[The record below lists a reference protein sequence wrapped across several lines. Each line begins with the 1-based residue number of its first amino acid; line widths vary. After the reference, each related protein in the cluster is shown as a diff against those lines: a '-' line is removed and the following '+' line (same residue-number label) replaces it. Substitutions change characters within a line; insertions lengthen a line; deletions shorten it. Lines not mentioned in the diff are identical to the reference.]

1 MCLGKS
7 SHPSLLS
14 RQVKTV
20 IFMYKI
26 TITTGLVRDP
36 DEALEKALARLQLSV
51 QKKLGS
57 GAEKSKKSKK
67 GK

>member
-1 MCLGKS
+1 M
-7 SHPSLLS
+7 
-14 RQVKTV
+14 
-20 IFMYKI
+20 
-26 TITTGLVRDP
+26 RDP

-67 GK
+67 GKRREAMPACSAPLQSIVSAIKKGFKH

>member
-36 DEALEKALARLQLSV
+36 DEALEKALARLQFS
-51 QKKLGS
+51 
-57 GAEKSKKSKK
+57 A
-67 GK
+67 